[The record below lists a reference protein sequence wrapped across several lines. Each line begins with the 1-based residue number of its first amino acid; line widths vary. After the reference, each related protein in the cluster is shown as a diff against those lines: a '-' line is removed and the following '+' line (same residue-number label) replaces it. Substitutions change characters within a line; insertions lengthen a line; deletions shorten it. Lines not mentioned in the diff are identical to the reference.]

1 MEHRAESY
9 RDKTQALDI
18 DMTKVRWERQMMGKA
33 KRTAEKQEVDKAISD
48 SRAKLW
54 QSRQMELRM
63 QTLMAELEGKGS

>member
-1 MEHRAESY
+1 
-9 RDKTQALDI
+9 
-18 DMTKVRWERQMMGKA
+18 MMGKA